1 MNNYRVAKLINNEF
15 VIDDIRIF
23 YPNVSFPTEGLTKE
37 IIDSFETYEVVE
49 RLPCLNIEKIIN
61 IPATLKEDRKV
72 YTVEVVP
79 KTKEEIDQEK
89 FIEVRQTRDVLLDI
103 SDIYVVSD
111 RWDTYTDAK
120 KEEWRIYRQTLR
132 DLPQI
137 YANNI
142 HSVVYPQMPT

>member
-89 FIEVRQTRDVLLDI
+89 FIEVRQTRVVLLDV

-120 KEEWRIYRQTLR
+120 KEEWRTYRQTLR

>member
-89 FIEVRQTRDVLLDI
+89 FIEVRQTRVVLLDV

-111 RWDTYTDAK
+111 RWDQYTEEK
-120 KEEWRIYRQTLR
+120 KSEWRIYRQTLR

>member
-89 FIEVRQTRDVLLDI
+89 FIEVRQTRVVLLDV

-111 RWDTYTDAK
+111 RWDTYTDSK
-120 KEEWRIYRQTLR
+120 KEEWRTYRQTLR

>member
-49 RLPCLNIEKIIN
+49 RLPCLNFQKVVN
-61 IPATLKEDRKV
+61 IDPILKDGTV
-72 YTVEVVP
+72 YTVEIVN
-79 KTKEEIDQEK
+79 KTQEEIDTEK
-89 FIEVRQTRDVLLDI
+89 FAVIREYRNEKLNA
-103 SDIYVVSD
+103 SDNYVMSD
-111 RWDTYTDAK
+111 RWDQYTEEK
-120 KEEWRIYRQTLR
+120 KSEWRIYRQTLR

>member
-72 YTVEVVP
+72 YTVDVVP

-89 FIEVRQTRDVLLDI
+89 FIEVRQTRVVLLDV

-120 KEEWRIYRQTLR
+120 KEEWRTYRQTLR

-137 YANNI
+137 YVNNI

>member
-72 YTVEVVP
+72 YTVDVVP

-89 FIEVRQTRDVLLDI
+89 FIEVRQTRVVLLDV

>member
-89 FIEVRQTRDVLLDI
+89 FIEVRQTRVVLLDV

-111 RWDTYTDAK
+111 RWDQYTEEK
-120 KEEWRIYRQTLR
+120 KSENLCKMLLKELEEKI
-132 DLPQI
+132 P
-137 YANNI
+137 
-142 HSVVYPQMPT
+142 

>member
-15 VIDDIRIF
+15 FIDDIRIF

-72 YTVEVVP
+72 YTVDVVP

-89 FIEVRQTRDVLLDI
+89 FIEVRQTRVVLLDV

-120 KEEWRIYRQTLR
+120 KEEWRTYRQTLR

>member
-120 KEEWRIYRQTLR
+120 KEEWRTYRQTLR

>member
-72 YTVEVVP
+72 YTVDVVP

-89 FIEVRQTRDVLLDI
+89 FIEVRQTRVVLLDV

-111 RWDTYTDAK
+111 RWDQYTEEK
-120 KEEWRIYRQTLR
+120 KSEWRIYRQTLR

-142 HSVVYPQMPT
+142 HSVVNPQMPT

>member
-89 FIEVRQTRDVLLDI
+89 FIEVRQTRVVLLDV

-120 KEEWRIYRQTLR
+120 KEEWRTYRQTLR

-137 YANNI
+137 YVNNI

>member
-61 IPATLKEDRKV
+61 IPATLKDDRKV
-72 YTVEVVP
+72 YTVDVVP

-89 FIEVRQTRDVLLDI
+89 FIEVRQTRVVLLDV

-120 KEEWRIYRQTLR
+120 KEEWRTYRQTLR

>member
-23 YPNVSFPTEGLTKE
+23 YPNVSFPTEGLTEE

-89 FIEVRQTRDVLLDI
+89 FIEVRQTRVVLLDV

-120 KEEWRIYRQTLR
+120 KEEWRTYRQTLR

>member
-72 YTVEVVP
+72 YTVDVVP

-89 FIEVRQTRDVLLDI
+89 FIEVRQTRVVLLDV

-111 RWDTYTDAK
+111 RWDQYTEEK
-120 KEEWRIYRQTLR
+120 KSEWRIYRQALR

>member
-89 FIEVRQTRDVLLDI
+89 FIEVRQTRVVLLDV

-111 RWDTYTDAK
+111 RWHQYTEEK
-120 KEEWRIYRQTLR
+120 KSEWRIYRQTLR

>member
-72 YTVEVVP
+72 YTVDVVP

-89 FIEVRQTRDVLLDI
+89 FIEVRQTRVVLLDV

-111 RWDTYTDAK
+111 RWDQYTEEK
-120 KEEWRIYRQTLR
+120 KSEWRIYRQTLR
-132 DLPQI
+132 DLPQT

>member
-61 IPATLKEDRKV
+61 IDPILKDGTV
-72 YTVEVVP
+72 YTVEIVN
-79 KTKEEIDQEK
+79 KTQEEIDTEK
-89 FIEVRQTRDVLLDI
+89 FAVIREYRNEKLNA
-103 SDIYVVSD
+103 SDNYVMSD
-111 RWDTYTDAK
+111 RWDQYTEEK
-120 KEEWRIYRQTLR
+120 KSEWRIYRQTLR

>member
-61 IPATLKEDRKV
+61 IPATLKDDRKV
-72 YTVEVVP
+72 YTFDVVP

-89 FIEVRQTRDVLLDI
+89 FIEVRQTRVVLLDV

-137 YANNI
+137 YVNNI

>member
-72 YTVEVVP
+72 YTVDVVP

-89 FIEVRQTRDVLLDI
+89 FIEVRQTRVVLLDV

-120 KEEWRIYRQTLR
+120 KEEWRTYRQTLR

-137 YANNI
+137 YVNNI
-142 HSVVYPQMPT
+142 HSVVYPQLPT

>member
-89 FIEVRQTRDVLLDI
+89 FIEVRQTRVVLLDV

-120 KEEWRIYRQTLR
+120 KEEWRTYRQTLR

-142 HSVVYPQMPT
+142 HSVVYPQMQT

>member
-72 YTVEVVP
+72 YTVDVVP

-89 FIEVRQTRDVLLDI
+89 FIEVRQTRVVLLDV

-120 KEEWRIYRQTLR
+120 KEEWRTYRQTLR

-142 HSVVYPQMPT
+142 HRVVYPQKPT

>member
-72 YTVEVVP
+72 YTVDVVP

-89 FIEVRQTRDVLLDI
+89 FIEVRQTRVVLLDV

-111 RWDTYTDAK
+111 RWDQYTEEK
-120 KEEWRIYRQTLR
+120 KSEWRIYRQTLR

>member
-72 YTVEVVP
+72 YTVDVVP

-89 FIEVRQTRDVLLDI
+89 FIEVRQTRVVLLDV

-111 RWDTYTDAK
+111 RWDQYTEEK
-120 KEEWRIYRQTLR
+120 KSEWRIYRQTLR

-142 HSVVYPQMPT
+142 HSVVYPQMPI

>member
-89 FIEVRQTRDVLLDI
+89 FIEVRQTRVVLLDV

-111 RWDTYTDAK
+111 RWDQYTEAK
-120 KEEWRIYRQTLR
+120 KSEWRIYRQTLR

>member
-37 IIDSFETYEVVE
+37 IIDSFETCEVVE

-89 FIEVRQTRDVLLDI
+89 FIEVRQTRVVLLDV

-111 RWDTYTDAK
+111 RWDQYTEEK
-120 KEEWRIYRQTLR
+120 KSEWRIYRQTLR

>member
-72 YTVEVVP
+72 YTVDVVP

-89 FIEVRQTRDVLLDI
+89 FIEVRQTRVVLLDV

-111 RWDTYTDAK
+111 RWDQYTEEK
-120 KEEWRIYRQTLR
+120 KSEWRIYRQTLR

-137 YANNI
+137 YVNNI

>member
-61 IPATLKEDRKV
+61 IPETLKEDRKV

-89 FIEVRQTRDVLLDI
+89 FIEVRQTRVVLLDV

-111 RWDTYTDAK
+111 RWDQYTEEK
-120 KEEWRIYRQTLR
+120 KSEWRIYRQTLR

>member
-89 FIEVRQTRDVLLDI
+89 FIEVRQTRVVLLEV

-120 KEEWRIYRQTLR
+120 KEEWRTYRQTLR

-137 YANNI
+137 YVNNI
-142 HSVVYPQMPT
+142 HSVVYPQIPT

>member
-37 IIDSFETYEVVE
+37 ITDSFETYEVVE

-72 YTVEVVP
+72 YTVDVVP

-89 FIEVRQTRDVLLDI
+89 FIEVRQTRVVLLDV

-120 KEEWRIYRQTLR
+120 KEEWRTYRQTLR

>member
-72 YTVEVVP
+72 YTVDVVP

-120 KEEWRIYRQTLR
+120 KEEWRTYRQTLR

>member
-72 YTVEVVP
+72 YTVDVVP
-79 KTKEEIDQEK
+79 KTKEELDQEK
-89 FIEVRQTRDVLLDI
+89 FIEVRQTRVVLLDV

-111 RWDTYTDAK
+111 RWDQYTEEK
-120 KEEWRIYRQTLR
+120 KSEWRIYRQTLR

>member
-89 FIEVRQTRDVLLDI
+89 FIEVRQTRVVLLDV

-120 KEEWRIYRQTLR
+120 KEEWRTHRQTLR